1 MTKYPRAR
9 LTAAV
14 VVAFLCGLVFAS
26 GSNLTHLG
34 WAQSKT
40 SPKPTAQQVQPL
52 VETQNAFEAIADHV
66 TPAVVSIQT
75 ERFARTKIN
84 NRQQRQRLPGGIED
98 FFRQFDPQQ
107 DQPSEASGSGFIVS
121 KDGYILTNNHVVADA
136 DKVTVKLLDNR
147 TFNAKVIGRTTLTAC
162 R

>member
-1 MTKYPRAR
+1 MSKYPRAR

-26 GSNLTHLG
+26 GFNLTHLS

-40 SPKPTAQQVQPL
+40 APKPTAQQVQPL
-52 VETQNAFEAIADHV
+52 VETENAFEAIADHV

-75 ERFARTKIN
+75 ERFARKTN
-84 NRQQRQRLPGGIED
+84 TRLRGQRPNGIED
-98 FFRQFDPQQ
+98 FFRQFDPQN

-121 KDGYILTNNHVVADA
+121 KDGYILTN
-136 DKVTVKLLDNR
+136 
-147 TFNAKVIGRTTLTAC
+147 
-162 R
+162 